1 MLKSI
6 RLNRRRAMILG
17 AGVVAAGA
25 LLPQV
30 GQAQDTIKIG
40 LIAPLTGPFTTT
52 GQMMEAG
59 VKLYMQQHGDTV
71 AGKKI
76 ELIVRDDTGV
86 ADVTKRIAQEM
97 IANQGVK
104 VLAGFGLTPLALAVA
119 PLSTEAKVPQIV
131 MMAATPVVT
140 TKSPYIIRSAF
151 TTAQST
157 EPMASWSLKNKI
169 KRVVTIVSD
178 YAPGIDVENTFVK
191 NFKEGGGEIV
201 ESHRVPLASRD
212 FTPYLQRA
220 AEAKPDALFVFVP
233 AGIGAT
239 LIKQYVE
246 RGLDKSGIKL
256 IGEGSVT
263 EDDILSKMDD
273 SVLGMITAHG
283 YSSAHDSAENKAFV
297 AAFKKANDGRRPNLI
312 AVHGYDGMHIIYEAL
327 KKTGG
332 KTDGDAILEA
342 AKGMAWTSPRGPVKV
357 DPQSRELLQTMYI
370 RRVERVNGELVNV
383 EFDKVEPK

>member
-169 KRVVTIVSD
+169 
-178 YAPGIDVENTFVK
+178 
-191 NFKEGGGEIV
+191 
-201 ESHRVPLASRD
+201 
-212 FTPYLQRA
+212 
-220 AEAKPDALFVFVP
+220 
-233 AGIGAT
+233 
-239 LIKQYVE
+239 
-246 RGLDKSGIKL
+246 
-256 IGEGSVT
+256 
-263 EDDILSKMDD
+263 
-273 SVLGMITAHG
+273 
-283 YSSAHDSAENKAFV
+283 
-297 AAFKKANDGRRPNLI
+297 
-312 AVHGYDGMHIIYEAL
+312 
-327 KKTGG
+327 
-332 KTDGDAILEA
+332 
-342 AKGMAWTSPRGPVKV
+342 
-357 DPQSRELLQTMYI
+357 
-370 RRVERVNGELVNV
+370 
-383 EFDKVEPK
+383 